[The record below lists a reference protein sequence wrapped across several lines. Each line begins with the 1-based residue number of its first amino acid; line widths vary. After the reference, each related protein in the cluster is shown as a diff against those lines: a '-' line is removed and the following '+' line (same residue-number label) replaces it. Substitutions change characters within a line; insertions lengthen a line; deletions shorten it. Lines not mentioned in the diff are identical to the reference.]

1 MTVASTGIDR
11 RGLPARVPGYTAVAA
26 YRKQGALLMS
36 CGDDY
41 ESAAE
46 YYALKCAWCQGVIG
60 ESSIKGSHGICEAC
74 QQRELEIRRATCR
87 PPAAIPHGAGKE
99 GAD

>member
-1 MTVASTGIDR
+1 M
-11 RGLPARVPGYTAVAA
+11 L
-26 YRKQGALLMS
+26 

-74 QQRELEIRRATCR
+74 QQRELKVRRAAVRR
-87 PPAAIPHGAGKE
+87 PATLSRGDDDGGAG
-99 GAD
+99 